1 MFEAIIK
8 WEQPLALRN
17 AANRAFWPL
26 PYLCSSRLHG
36 HVHCLLKIFS
46 RACCVCCLHTRF
58 ARVAMGLLSQRDL
71 LFGPIARA
79 LESEFSLLQPE
90 RFFEGRPET
99 LLFLLPCGAC
109 MPGLRSEQ
117 SGRSC
122 TMYRQTNRRQ
132 EHAPARLPRL
142 QSVVV
147 GRESLC

>member
-1 MFEAIIK
+1 MLRVLLAHALCARA
-8 WEQPLALRN
+8 PL
-17 AANRAFWPL
+17 
-26 PYLCSSRLHG
+26 
-36 HVHCLLKIFS
+36 
-46 RACCVCCLHTRF
+46 
-58 ARVAMGLLSQRDL
+58 GLLSQRDL
-71 LFGPIARA
+71 LFGPIVRA

-90 RFFEGRPET
+90 RFFEGRPEK